1 MEIIT
6 GKMKHIIFHNDET
19 NYYVLTVVAG
29 DEVFT
34 ATGSF
39 HGIEKNIKTDFYG
52 EWVEH
57 PKFGRQFSCG
67 YWEKAKPVN
76 TEDIVSYLS
85 AKTVKGIGKV
95 TAKRIVDAF
104 GVNTWDVLDN
114 HIERLLEIK
123 GISPKK
129 LERIKGSWQE
139 NSIRR
144 IAFVFLLKY
153 GVSYKLADKIYR
165 TYEEKTITIM
175 SANPYKAADDVKGIG
190 FPTADEIAEKMGIEK
205 NSPLRI
211 ESGIKYALEQLA
223 MKGHVF
229 GYREQVV
236 NEAMGKEVLDLQDK
250 NLVSLTLSDMLAKK
264 DLGCEMDCIYLPQLL
279 KAENYCAEKLK
290 KLASVPAEDYLYR
303 RIWYERQRSGNPDLS
318 VDVSGMAEELGI
330 QYDDVQLYAIRT
342 AAASKGMV
350 LTGGPGTGKTTVT
363 QGIIE
368 VFKKFKLHILLAAP
382 TGRAAKRASESTGME
397 AKTIHR
403 LLGYSG
409 SGTFEHNEEHPLE
422 GDVLIIDESSMVDIR
437 LMSSLLKAVPE
448 NMRLI
453 LIGDVNQLP
462 SVGPGTVL
470 KDIIDSGVFPVVRL
484 TKIFRQAAESHIVTN
499 AHRINDGLFPVI
511 DDSNPK
517 NDFFLEIMDKKGE
530 KLEASEIA
538 ERTAQAIIKL
548 LTDTIP
554 NMYHIQPRD
563 IQILA
568 PMRNGS
574 AGTIALNKLA
584 QEALNPEGPSIAFEG
599 YSYRKGDRVMQTK
612 NDYEKGVFNGDI
624 GYIVAVNLEKE
635 LLKVEFLDTDKQE
648 TDSKFWLDYWDM
660 DEEDEEED
668 EEIEAHGPNPYV
680 TYSRNDLENLD
691 PAYAITIH
699 KSQGSEF
706 PAVIMPF
713 LNSHFVMLER
723 NLLYTGVTR
732 AKKYLF
738 LKGQRNAIYKAV
750 KTISM
755 LSRNSNLRTKLQ
767 GDFGQISFFG
777 ENMGLY

>member
-422 GDVLIIDESSMVDIR
+422 GDILIIDESSMIDLR

-453 LIGDVNQLP
+453 LIGDINQLP

-484 TKIFRQAAESHIVTN
+484 TKIFRQAAESHIITN

-511 DDSNPK
+511 DDSDPK
-517 NDFFLEIMDKKGE
+517 NDFFLDMMDKKGE

-554 NMYHIQPRD
+554 NIYHIQPKD

-660 DEEDEEED
+660 DEDEEED

-738 LKGQRNAIYKAV
+738 LEGQRNAIYKAV

>member
-211 ESGIKYALEQLA
+211 ESGIKYALDQLA

-236 NEAMGKEVLDLQDK
+236 TEAMGKEVLDLQDK

-422 GDVLIIDESSMVDIR
+422 GDVLIIDESSMVDLR
-437 LMSSLLKAVPE
+437 LMNSLLKAVPE

-453 LIGDVNQLP
+453 LIGDINQLP

-484 TKIFRQAAESHIVTN
+484 TKIFRQAAESHIITN

-511 DDSNPK
+511 DDSDPK
-517 NDFFLEIMDKKGE
+517 NDFFLEMMDKKGE

-538 ERTAQAIIKL
+538 ERTAQAIIKH

-554 NMYHIQPRD
+554 NQYHIQPKD

-584 QEALNPEGPSIAFEG
+584 QETLNPEGPSIAFEG

-668 EEIEAHGPNPYV
+668 EEIGAHGPNPYV

-738 LKGQRNAIYKAV
+738 LEGQRNAIYKAV

-755 LSRNSNLRTKLQ
+755 LSRNSNLRSKLQ

>member
-397 AKTIHR
+397 AKTIHH

-422 GDVLIIDESSMVDIR
+422 GDILIIDESSMIDLR

-453 LIGDVNQLP
+453 LIGDINQLP

-484 TKIFRQAAESHIVTN
+484 TKIFRQAAESHIITN

-511 DDSNPK
+511 DDSDPK
-517 NDFFLEIMDKKGE
+517 NDFFLDMMDKKGE

-554 NMYHIQPRD
+554 NIYHIQPKD

-584 QEALNPEGPSIAFEG
+584 QEALNPEGPTIAFEG
-599 YSYRKGDRVMQTK
+599 YSYRKGDRVIQTK

-624 GYIVAVNLEKE
+624 GYIVAVNTEKE

-648 TDSKFWLDYWDM
+648 TDSTFWLDYWDM
-660 DEEDEEED
+660 DEDEEEESEGLD
-668 EEIEAHGPNPYV
+668 SHGPNPYV

-732 AKKYLF
+732 ARKYLF

-755 LSRNSNLRTKLQ
+755 LSRNSNLRSKLQ

>member
-250 NLVSLTLSDMLAKK
+250 NLVSLTLSDMLSKK

-303 RIWYERQRSGNPDLS
+303 RICYERQRSGNPDLS
-318 VDVSGMAEELGI
+318 VDVSGMAAELGI

-422 GDVLIIDESSMVDIR
+422 GDVLIIDESSMVDLR
-437 LMSSLLKAVPE
+437 LMNSLLKAVPE

-453 LIGDVNQLP
+453 LIGDINQLP

-484 TKIFRQAAESHIVTN
+484 TKIFRQAAESHIITN

-511 DDSNPK
+511 DNSDPK

-680 TYSRNDLENLD
+680 IYSRNDLENLD

>member
-1 MEIIT
+1 
-6 GKMKHIIFHNDET
+6 MKHIIFHNDET

-39 HGIEKNIKTDFYG
+39 HGIEKNVKTDFYG

-104 GVNTWDVLDN
+104 GVDTWDILDN
-114 HIERLLEIK
+114 NIERLLEIK

-129 LERIKGSWQE
+129 LERIKSSWQE

-211 ESGIKYALEQLA
+211 ESGIKYALDQLA

-236 NEAMGKEVLDLQDK
+236 TEAMEKEVLDLQDK

-279 KAENYCAEKLK
+279 KAENFCAEKLK

-437 LMSSLLKAVPE
+437 LMSSLLKAVPA

-554 NMYHIQPRD
+554 NMYHIQPKD

-660 DEEDEEED
+660 DEDEEED

-738 LKGQRNAIYKAV
+738 LEGQRNAIYKAV

>member
-1 MEIIT
+1 M
-6 GKMKHIIFHNDET
+6 
-19 NYYVLTVVAG
+19 
-29 DEVFT
+29 
-34 ATGSF
+34 
-39 HGIEKNIKTDFYG
+39 
-52 EWVEH
+52 
-57 PKFGRQFSCG
+57 
-67 YWEKAKPVN
+67 
-76 TEDIVSYLS
+76 SYLS

-422 GDVLIIDESSMVDIR
+422 GDILIIDESSMIDLR

-453 LIGDVNQLP
+453 LIGDINQLP

-484 TKIFRQAAESHIVTN
+484 TKIFRQAAESHIITN

-511 DDSNPK
+511 DDSDPK
-517 NDFFLEIMDKKGE
+517 NDFFLDMMDKKGE

-554 NMYHIQPRD
+554 NIYHIQPKD

-584 QEALNPEGPSIAFEG
+584 QEALNPEGPTIAFEG
-599 YSYRKGDRVMQTK
+599 YSYRKGDRVIQTK

-624 GYIVAVNLEKE
+624 GYIVAVNTEKE

-648 TDSKFWLDYWDM
+648 TDSTFWLDYWDM
-660 DEEDEEED
+660 DEDEEEESEGLD
-668 EEIEAHGPNPYV
+668 SHGPNPYV

-732 AKKYLF
+732 ARKYLF

-755 LSRNSNLRTKLQ
+755 LSRNSNLRSKLQ

>member
-330 QYDDVQLYAIRT
+330 QYDDAQLYAIRT

-422 GDVLIIDESSMVDIR
+422 GDILIIDESSMIDLR

-453 LIGDVNQLP
+453 LIGDINQLP

-484 TKIFRQAAESHIVTN
+484 TKIFRQAAESHIITN

-511 DDSNPK
+511 DDSDPK
-517 NDFFLEIMDKKGE
+517 NDFFLDMMDKKGE

-554 NMYHIQPRD
+554 NIYHIQPKD

-584 QEALNPEGPSIAFEG
+584 QEALNPEGPTIAFEG
-599 YSYRKGDRVMQTK
+599 YSYRKGDRVIQTK

-624 GYIVAVNLEKE
+624 GYIVAVNTEKE

-648 TDSKFWLDYWDM
+648 TDSTFWLDYWDM
-660 DEEDEEED
+660 DEDEEEESEGLD
-668 EEIEAHGPNPYV
+668 SHGPNPYV

-732 AKKYLF
+732 ARKYLF

-755 LSRNSNLRTKLQ
+755 LSRNSNLRSKLQ

>member
-39 HGIEKNIKTDFYG
+39 HGIEKNVKTDFYG

-422 GDVLIIDESSMVDIR
+422 GDILIIDESSMIDLR

-453 LIGDVNQLP
+453 LIGDINQLP

-470 KDIIDSGVFPVVRL
+470 KDIIDSGVLPVVRL
-484 TKIFRQAAESHIVTN
+484 TKIFRQAAESHIITN

-511 DDSNPK
+511 DDSDPK
-517 NDFFLEIMDKKGE
+517 NDFFLDMMDKKGE

-554 NMYHIQPRD
+554 NIYHIQPKD

-584 QEALNPEGPSIAFEG
+584 QEALNPEGPTIAFEG

-660 DEEDEEED
+660 DEDEEED

-738 LKGQRNAIYKAV
+738 LEGQRNAIYKAV

>member
-39 HGIEKNIKTDFYG
+39 HGIEKNVKTDFYG

-67 YWEKAKPVN
+67 YWEKSKPVN

-104 GVNTWDVLDN
+104 GVDTWDILDN

-129 LERIKGSWQE
+129 LKRIKDSWQE

-211 ESGIKYALEQLA
+211 ESGIKYALDQLA

-236 NEAMGKEVLDLQDK
+236 TEAMEKEVLDLQDK

-279 KAENYCAEKLK
+279 KAENFCAEKLK

-554 NMYHIQPRD
+554 NMYHIQPKD

-660 DEEDEEED
+660 DEDEEED

-738 LKGQRNAIYKAV
+738 LEGQRNAIYKAV

>member
-422 GDVLIIDESSMVDIR
+422 GDILIIDESSMIDLR

-453 LIGDVNQLP
+453 LIGDINQLP

-484 TKIFRQAAESHIVTN
+484 TKIFRQAAESHIITN

-511 DDSNPK
+511 DDSDPK
-517 NDFFLEIMDKKGE
+517 NDFFLDMMDKKGG

-554 NMYHIQPRD
+554 NIYHIQPKD

-584 QEALNPEGPSIAFEG
+584 QEALNPEGPTIAFEG
-599 YSYRKGDRVMQTK
+599 YSYRKGDRVIQTK

-624 GYIVAVNLEKE
+624 GYIVAVNTEKE

-648 TDSKFWLDYWDM
+648 TDSTFWLDYWDM
-660 DEEDEEED
+660 DEDEEEESEGLD
-668 EEIEAHGPNPYV
+668 SHGPNPYV

-699 KSQGSEF
+699 KSQGSEY
-706 PAVIMPF
+706 PAVVIPLLGGPM
-713 LNSHFVMLER
+713 MLMNR
-723 NLLYTGVTR
+723 NLLYTAVTR
-732 AKKYLF
+732 ARKCVTLVGNEVTFQQMIRNTSQQKRYSGLCDR
-738 LKGQRNAIYKAV
+738 LK
-750 KTISM
+750 
-755 LSRNSNLRTKLQ
+755 
-767 GDFGQISFFG
+767 
-777 ENMGLY
+777 EN

>member
-1 MEIIT
+1 
-6 GKMKHIIFHNDET
+6 
-19 NYYVLTVVAG
+19 
-29 DEVFT
+29 
-34 ATGSF
+34 
-39 HGIEKNIKTDFYG
+39 
-52 EWVEH
+52 
-57 PKFGRQFSCG
+57 
-67 YWEKAKPVN
+67 
-76 TEDIVSYLS
+76 
-85 AKTVKGIGKV
+85 
-95 TAKRIVDAF
+95 
-104 GVNTWDVLDN
+104 
-114 HIERLLEIK
+114 
-123 GISPKK
+123 
-129 LERIKGSWQE
+129 
-139 NSIRR
+139 
-144 IAFVFLLKY
+144 
-153 GVSYKLADKIYR
+153 
-165 TYEEKTITIM
+165 
-175 SANPYKAADDVKGIG
+175 
-190 FPTADEIAEKMGIEK
+190 
-205 NSPLRI
+205 
-211 ESGIKYALEQLA
+211 

-250 NLVSLTLSDMLAKK
+250 NLVSLTLSDMLSKK

-303 RIWYERQRSGNPDLS
+303 RICYERQRSGNPDLS

-422 GDVLIIDESSMVDIR
+422 GDVLIIDESSMVDLR

-484 TKIFRQAAESHIVTN
+484 TKIFRQAAESHIITN

-511 DDSNPK
+511 DDSDPK

-574 AGTIALNKLA
+574 AGTIALNKLT

-624 GYIVAVNLEKE
+624 GYIVAVNTEKE

-648 TDSKFWLDYWDM
+648 TDSTFWLDYWDM
-660 DEEDEEED
+660 DEDEEEESEGVD
-668 EEIEAHGPNPYV
+668 SHGPNPYV

-755 LSRNSNLRTKLQ
+755 LSRNSNLRSKLQ

>member
-1 MEIIT
+1 
-6 GKMKHIIFHNDET
+6 MKHIIFHNDET

-511 DDSNPK
+511 DDSDPK

-554 NMYHIQPRD
+554 NMYHIQPKD

-660 DEEDEEED
+660 DEDEEED

-738 LKGQRNAIYKAV
+738 LEGQRNAIYKAV

>member
-39 HGIEKNIKTDFYG
+39 HGIEKNVKTDFYG

-104 GVNTWDVLDN
+104 GVDTWDILDN
-114 HIERLLEIK
+114 NIERLLEIK

-129 LERIKGSWQE
+129 LKRIKDSWQE

-211 ESGIKYALEQLA
+211 ESGIKYALDQLA

-236 NEAMGKEVLDLQDK
+236 TEAMGKEVLDLQDK

-484 TKIFRQAAESHIVTN
+484 TKIFRQAAESHIITN

-511 DDSNPK
+511 DDSDPK

-554 NMYHIQPRD
+554 NMYHIQLRD

-668 EEIEAHGPNPYV
+668 EGIGAHGPNPYV

-755 LSRNSNLRTKLQ
+755 LSRNSNLRSKLQ

>member
-422 GDVLIIDESSMVDIR
+422 GDILIIDESSMIDLR

-453 LIGDVNQLP
+453 LIGDINQLP

-484 TKIFRQAAESHIVTN
+484 TKIFRQAAESHIITN

-511 DDSNPK
+511 DDSDPK

-554 NMYHIQPRD
+554 NMYHIQPKD

-660 DEEDEEED
+660 DEDEEED

-732 AKKYLF
+732 ARKYLF

-755 LSRNSNLRTKLQ
+755 LSRNSNLRSKLQ

>member
-1 MEIIT
+1 MAKII
-6 GKMKHIIFHNDET
+6 E
-19 NYYVLTVVAG
+19 
-29 DEVFT
+29 
-34 ATGSF
+34 
-39 HGIEKNIKTDFYG
+39 
-52 EWVEH
+52 
-57 PKFGRQFSCG
+57 
-67 YWEKAKPVN
+67 
-76 TEDIVSYLS
+76 
-85 AKTVKGIGKV
+85 V
-95 TAKRIVDAF
+95 TAENKID
-104 GVNTWDVLDN
+104 T
-114 HIERLLEIK
+114 RLFD
-123 GISPKK
+123 S
-129 LERIKGSWQE
+129 
-139 NSIRR
+139 
-144 IAFVFLLKY
+144 LLKEY
-153 GVSYKLADKIYR
+153 RSAYEQKQKLHDLVIKSILSGAKKHKIYR

-422 GDVLIIDESSMVDIR
+422 GDILIIDESSMIDLR

-453 LIGDVNQLP
+453 LIGDINQLP

-484 TKIFRQAAESHIVTN
+484 TKIFRQAAESHIITN

-511 DDSNPK
+511 DDSDPK
-517 NDFFLEIMDKKGE
+517 NDFFLDMMDKKGE

-554 NMYHIQPRD
+554 NIYHIQPKD

-584 QEALNPEGPSIAFEG
+584 QEALNPEGPTIAFEG
-599 YSYRKGDRVMQTK
+599 YSYRKGDRVIQTK

-624 GYIVAVNLEKE
+624 GYIVAVNTEKE

-648 TDSKFWLDYWDM
+648 TDSTFWLDYWDM
-660 DEEDEEED
+660 DEDEEEESEGLD
-668 EEIEAHGPNPYV
+668 SHGPNPYV

-732 AKKYLF
+732 ARKYLF

-755 LSRNSNLRTKLQ
+755 LSRNSNLRSKLQ

>member
-668 EEIEAHGPNPYV
+668 EEIEAHGSNPYV

>member
-1 MEIIT
+1 
-6 GKMKHIIFHNDET
+6 MKHIIFHNDET

-422 GDVLIIDESSMVDIR
+422 GDILIIDESSMIDLR

-453 LIGDVNQLP
+453 LIGDINQLP

-484 TKIFRQAAESHIVTN
+484 TKIFRQAAESHIITN

-511 DDSNPK
+511 DDSDPK
-517 NDFFLEIMDKKGE
+517 NDFFLDMMDKKGE

-554 NMYHIQPRD
+554 NIYHIQPKD

-660 DEEDEEED
+660 DEDEEED

-738 LKGQRNAIYKAV
+738 LEGQRNAIYKAV

>member
-39 HGIEKNIKTDFYG
+39 HGIEKNVKTDFYG

-67 YWEKAKPVN
+67 YWEKSKPVN

-104 GVNTWDVLDN
+104 GVDTWDILDN

-129 LERIKGSWQE
+129 LKRIKDSWQE

-211 ESGIKYALEQLA
+211 ESGIKYALDQLA

-236 NEAMGKEVLDLQDK
+236 TEAMGKEVLDLQDK

-368 VFKKFKLHILLAAP
+368 VFKKFKLRILLAAP

-422 GDVLIIDESSMVDIR
+422 GDVLIIDESSMVDLR
-437 LMSSLLKAVPE
+437 LMNSLLKAVPE

-453 LIGDVNQLP
+453 LIGDINQLP

-484 TKIFRQAAESHIVTN
+484 TKIFRQAAESHIITN

-511 DDSNPK
+511 DDSDPK
-517 NDFFLEIMDKKGE
+517 NDFFLEMMDKKGE

-538 ERTAQAIIKL
+538 ERTAQAIIKH

-554 NMYHIQPRD
+554 NQYHIQPKD

-660 DEEDEEED
+660 DEDEEED

>member
-39 HGIEKNIKTDFYG
+39 HGIEKNVKTDFYG

-67 YWEKAKPVN
+67 YWEKSKPVN

-104 GVNTWDVLDN
+104 GVDTWDILDN

-129 LERIKGSWQE
+129 LKRIKDSWQE

-211 ESGIKYALEQLA
+211 ESGIKYALDQLA

-236 NEAMGKEVLDLQDK
+236 TEAMGKEVLDLQDK

-279 KAENYCAEKLK
+279 KAENFCAEKLK

-409 SGTFEHNEEHPLE
+409 SGTFEHNEEYPLE

-554 NMYHIQPRD
+554 NMYHIQPKD

-660 DEEDEEED
+660 DEDEEED

>member
-755 LSRNSNLRTKLQ
+755 LSRNSNLRSKLQ

>member
-422 GDVLIIDESSMVDIR
+422 GDILIIDESSMIDLR

-453 LIGDVNQLP
+453 LIGDINQLP

-484 TKIFRQAAESHIVTN
+484 TKIFRQAAESHIITN

-511 DDSNPK
+511 DDSDPK
-517 NDFFLEIMDKKGE
+517 NDFFLDMMDKKGE

-554 NMYHIQPRD
+554 NIYHIQPKD

-584 QEALNPEGPSIAFEG
+584 QEALNPEGPTIAFEG

-660 DEEDEEED
+660 DEDEEED

-738 LKGQRNAIYKAV
+738 LEGQRNAIYKAV

>member
-39 HGIEKNIKTDFYG
+39 HGIEKNVKTDFYG

-104 GVNTWDVLDN
+104 GVDTWDILDN
-114 HIERLLEIK
+114 NIERLLEIK

-129 LERIKGSWQE
+129 LERIKSSWQE

-211 ESGIKYALEQLA
+211 ESGIKYALDQLA

-236 NEAMGKEVLDLQDK
+236 TEAMEKEVLDLQDK

-279 KAENYCAEKLK
+279 KAENFCAEKLK

-453 LIGDVNQLP
+453 LIGDVSQLP

-554 NMYHIQPRD
+554 NMYHIQPKD

-660 DEEDEEED
+660 DEDEEED

-738 LKGQRNAIYKAV
+738 LEGQRNAIYKAV

>member
-39 HGIEKNIKTDFYG
+39 HGIEKNVKTDFYG

-104 GVNTWDVLDN
+104 GVDTWDILDN

-129 LERIKGSWQE
+129 LERIKDSWQE

-165 TYEEKTITIM
+165 TYEEKTIAIM

-211 ESGIKYALEQLA
+211 ESGIKYALDQLA

-236 NEAMGKEVLDLQDK
+236 TEAMGKEVLDLQDK

-318 VDVSGMAEELGI
+318 VDVSGMAKELGI

-403 LLGYSG
+403 LLGSG

-484 TKIFRQAAESHIVTN
+484 TKIFRQAAESHIITN

-511 DDSNPK
+511 DDSDPK

-635 LLKVEFLDTDKQE
+635 LLKVEFLDADKQE

-668 EEIEAHGPNPYV
+668 EEIGTHGPNPYV

-738 LKGQRNAIYKAV
+738 LEGQRNAIYKAV

>member
-139 NSIRR
+139 NSVRR

-422 GDVLIIDESSMVDIR
+422 GDILIIDESSMIDLR

-453 LIGDVNQLP
+453 LIGDINQLP

-484 TKIFRQAAESHIVTN
+484 TKIFRQAAESHIITN

-511 DDSNPK
+511 DDSDPK
-517 NDFFLEIMDKKGE
+517 NDFFLDMMDKKGE

-554 NMYHIQPRD
+554 NIYHIQPKD

-584 QEALNPEGPSIAFEG
+584 QEALNPEGPTIAFEG

-660 DEEDEEED
+660 DEDEEED

-738 LKGQRNAIYKAV
+738 LEGQRNAIYKAV

>member
-1 MEIIT
+1 
-6 GKMKHIIFHNDET
+6 
-19 NYYVLTVVAG
+19 
-29 DEVFT
+29 
-34 ATGSF
+34 
-39 HGIEKNIKTDFYG
+39 
-52 EWVEH
+52 
-57 PKFGRQFSCG
+57 
-67 YWEKAKPVN
+67 
-76 TEDIVSYLS
+76 
-85 AKTVKGIGKV
+85 
-95 TAKRIVDAF
+95 
-104 GVNTWDVLDN
+104 
-114 HIERLLEIK
+114 
-123 GISPKK
+123 
-129 LERIKGSWQE
+129 
-139 NSIRR
+139 
-144 IAFVFLLKY
+144 
-153 GVSYKLADKIYR
+153 
-165 TYEEKTITIM
+165 
-175 SANPYKAADDVKGIG
+175 
-190 FPTADEIAEKMGIEK
+190 
-205 NSPLRI
+205 
-211 ESGIKYALEQLA
+211 
-223 MKGHVF
+223 
-229 GYREQVV
+229 
-236 NEAMGKEVLDLQDK
+236 
-250 NLVSLTLSDMLAKK
+250 
-264 DLGCEMDCIYLPQLL
+264 
-279 KAENYCAEKLK
+279 
-290 KLASVPAEDYLYR
+290 
-303 RIWYERQRSGNPDLS
+303 
-318 VDVSGMAEELGI
+318 
-330 QYDDVQLYAIRT
+330 
-342 AAASKGMV
+342 
-350 LTGGPGTGKTTVT
+350 
-363 QGIIE
+363 
-368 VFKKFKLHILLAAP
+368 
-382 TGRAAKRASESTGME
+382 
-397 AKTIHR
+397 
-403 LLGYSG
+403 
-409 SGTFEHNEEHPLE
+409 
-422 GDVLIIDESSMVDIR
+422 
-437 LMSSLLKAVPE
+437 
-448 NMRLI
+448 
-453 LIGDVNQLP
+453 
-462 SVGPGTVL
+462 
-470 KDIIDSGVFPVVRL
+470 
-484 TKIFRQAAESHIVTN
+484 
-499 AHRINDGLFPVI
+499 
-511 DDSNPK
+511 
-517 NDFFLEIMDKKGE
+517 MDKKGE

-554 NMYHIQPRD
+554 NMCHIQPRD

>member
-165 TYEEKTITIM
+165 TYEGKTITIM

-422 GDVLIIDESSMVDIR
+422 GDILIIDESSMIDLR

-453 LIGDVNQLP
+453 LIGDINQLP

-484 TKIFRQAAESHIVTN
+484 TKIFRQAAESHIITN

-511 DDSNPK
+511 DDSDPK
-517 NDFFLEIMDKKGE
+517 NDFFLDMMDKKGE

-554 NMYHIQPRD
+554 NIYHIQPKD

-584 QEALNPEGPSIAFEG
+584 QEALNPEGPTIAFEG
-599 YSYRKGDRVMQTK
+599 YSYRKGDRVIQTK

-624 GYIVAVNLEKE
+624 GYIVAVNTEKE

-648 TDSKFWLDYWDM
+648 TDSTFWLDYWDM
-660 DEEDEEED
+660 DEDEEEESEGLD
-668 EEIEAHGPNPYV
+668 SHGPNPYV

-732 AKKYLF
+732 ARKYLF

-755 LSRNSNLRTKLQ
+755 LSRNSNLRSKLQ

>member
-52 EWVEH
+52 EWVVH

-422 GDVLIIDESSMVDIR
+422 GDILIIDESSMIDLR

-453 LIGDVNQLP
+453 LIGDINQLP

-484 TKIFRQAAESHIVTN
+484 TKIFRQAAESHIITN

-511 DDSNPK
+511 DDSDPK
-517 NDFFLEIMDKKGE
+517 NDFFLDMMDKKGE

-554 NMYHIQPRD
+554 NIYHIQPKD

-584 QEALNPEGPSIAFEG
+584 QEALNPEGPTIAFEG
-599 YSYRKGDRVMQTK
+599 YSYRKGDRVIQTK

-624 GYIVAVNLEKE
+624 GYIVAVNTEKE

-648 TDSKFWLDYWDM
+648 TDSTFWLDYWDM
-660 DEEDEEED
+660 DEDEEEESEGLD
-668 EEIEAHGPNPYV
+668 SHGPNPYV

-732 AKKYLF
+732 ARKYLF

-755 LSRNSNLRTKLQ
+755 LSRNSNLRSKLQ

>member
-1 MEIIT
+1 
-6 GKMKHIIFHNDET
+6 MKHIIFHNDET

-422 GDVLIIDESSMVDIR
+422 GDILIIDESSMIDLR

-453 LIGDVNQLP
+453 LIGDINQLP

-484 TKIFRQAAESHIVTN
+484 TKIFRQAAESHIITN

-511 DDSNPK
+511 DDSDPK
-517 NDFFLEIMDKKGE
+517 NDFFLDMMDKKGE

-554 NMYHIQPRD
+554 NIYHIQPKD

-584 QEALNPEGPSIAFEG
+584 QEALNPEGPTIAFEG
-599 YSYRKGDRVMQTK
+599 YSYRKGDRVIQTK

-624 GYIVAVNLEKE
+624 GYIIAVNTEKE

-660 DEEDEEED
+660 DEDEEED

-738 LKGQRNAIYKAV
+738 LEGQRNAIYKAV